1 MENVSYYKSFLSKD
15 LKKIFAIMRITVLFL
30 FTVLLQVMA
39 VESSYSQ
46 SAKLS
51 VKAEKMSL
59 ADLFTQIEKQSEFL
73 FFYVDK
79 EVDDIR
85 VNVKVSDKPI
95 EEILSNALKGTG
107 LTYIIND
114 RNISIIKRNTILQ
127 QSRKRITGTV
137 VDPAGSSLATA
148 YMAAFSISATIDGV
162 AKTSRSPD
170 PIVFA

>member
-1 MENVSYYKSFLSKD
+1 
-15 LKKIFAIMRITVLFL
+15 MRITVLFL

-114 RNISIIKRNTILQ
+114 RNINIIKRIL
-127 QSRKRITGTV
+127 
-137 VDPAGSSLATA
+137 PSSNPE
-148 YMAAFSISATIDGV
+148 
-162 AKTSRSPD
+162 RE
-170 PIVFA
+170 